1 MYIGF
6 CMAGFLPR
14 STIDELAVDDQRKI
28 MGKSIAHRRI
38 VYTMGLY

>member
-6 CMAGFLPR
+6 CMAGFLPG
-14 STIDELAVDDQRKI
+14 STIDELAVDGQRKI
-28 MGKSIAHRRI
+28 MGKNIAHSRI